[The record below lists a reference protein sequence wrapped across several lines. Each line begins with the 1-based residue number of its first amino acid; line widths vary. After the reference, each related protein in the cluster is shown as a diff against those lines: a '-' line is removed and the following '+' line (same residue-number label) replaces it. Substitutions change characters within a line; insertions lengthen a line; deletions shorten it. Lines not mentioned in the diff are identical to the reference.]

1 MESHMKGL
9 IILGLALVVL
19 GGGLMIWGY
28 IPHEEK
34 HSANVLGIEMSVTE
48 KHRTKIPVALSGT
61 LLGLGAAI
69 TIAGALKSR
78 KG

>member
-1 MESHMKGL
+1 MKSL
-9 IILGLALVVL
+9 IGLGLALVVL

-34 HSANVLGIEMSVTE
+34 HSAEVMGMEMSVTE

-61 LLGLGAAI
+61 LLGLGAVI
-69 TIAGALKSR
+69 TVVGALKTR
-78 KG
+78 KN

>member
-1 MESHMKGL
+1 MKNL
-9 IILGLALVVL
+9 IALGLALIAI

-34 HSANVLGIEMSVTE
+34 HSTEILGMEMSVTE
-48 KHRTKIPVALSGT
+48 KKRTKIPVALSGT
-61 LLGLGAAI
+61 LLAVGAII
-69 TIAGALKSR
+69 TVVGALKTR